1 MSELKLHQAIVP
13 GGCTKYVQAPDVSWK
28 QPFKAAIRKYHEDW
42 MLHGEKELTRGGNP
56 RPPPMHVYLQWVVD
70 AWASLSSAIITS
82 SFKACG
88 ITIAADGSEDDLIH
102 CFKSHGQIPEGLPQL
117 KAKSAEIVT
126 QQPEVIEEEDHVDD
140 AEAEV
145 VVVVPDEDESDDSS
159 SSEEDYR

>member
-1 MSELKLHQAIVP
+1 MGRGCLGQLVQCHNHEL
-13 GGCTKYVQAPDVSWK
+13 
-28 QPFKAAIRKYHEDW
+28 
-42 MLHGEKELTRGGNP
+42 
-56 RPPPMHVYLQWVVD
+56 LQ
-70 AWASLSSAIITS
+70 
-82 SFKACG
+82 G

-102 CFKSHGQIPEGLPQL
+102 CFKSHGQNPEGLPQL

-145 VVVVPDEDESDDSS
+145 VVVVPDEDDSS